1 METGCKISKALKKQ
15 KKANTYETMIIP
27 ITYITM
33 FYDVVGFWFL
43 THSVSTIRIKLID
56 YLMVKS
62 QGITGEEYLGFQLRV
77 WFCFFKHPGLW

>member
-1 METGCKISKALKKQ
+1 METGCKISKPLKKQ
-15 KKANTYETMIIP
+15 KKANTCETMIIP
-27 ITYITM
+27 VTYITL
-33 FYDVVGFWFL
+33 FSDVAGFWFL

-77 WFCFFKHPGLW
+77 WFWFW

>member
-1 METGCKISKALKKQ
+1 
-15 KKANTYETMIIP
+15 MIIP

-43 THSVSTIRIKLID
+43 THSISTIRIKLID

-62 QGITGEEYLGFQLRV
+62 QAITGEEYLGFQLRV
-77 WFCFFKHPGLW
+77 WFCFFKHPG